1 MEKVVDGSGCMQV
14 FLVPPLQASS
24 GMQERASK
32 VLLLSF

>member
-14 FLVPPLQASS
+14 FLVPLQASS